1 MFLYKCDKNECVMAC
16 YLEKAL
22 KTPRNKG
29 NKTPFQIP
37 CFLASSGSS
46 GGMK

>member
-1 MFLYKCDKNECVMAC
+1 MAC
-16 YLEKAL
+16 YLEIAL
-22 KTPRNKG
+22 KTPRNMG

-37 CFLASSGSS
+37 GFLASSGSS